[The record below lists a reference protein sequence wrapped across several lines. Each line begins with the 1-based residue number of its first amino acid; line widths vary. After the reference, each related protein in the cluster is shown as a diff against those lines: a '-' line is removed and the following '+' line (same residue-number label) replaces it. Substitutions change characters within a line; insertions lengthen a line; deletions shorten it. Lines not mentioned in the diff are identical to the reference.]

1 MKTIT
6 HFSQIKKEQVANL
19 DQDDI
24 MKPSIQFLTLSI
36 AMAVLTV
43 SQAKLGGSGMRHL
56 QSGPCEICSDENKN
70 KPEKLTLMYMSDGKN
85 SDFQDPMQATCR
97 EGIYQIDTTIET
109 TNANKVT
116 EIISVEDG
124 TVFEIN
130 GEFNSETVFV
140 FGNGTSCFIQ
150 TSCSAPLVVGDQIGP
165 FVVLGG
171 NECKYETPSPSAQ
184 PTGTPSTVPTPGPS
198 TSPSAQPT
206 GTNST
211 IPTPGPSP
219 SPSAQPTGTPSTIP
233 TPGPSTSSSAQPTGT
248 NSTIPTPGPSTS
260 PSALPTGTP
269 STIPTPGPS
278 TSPSAQPTGSP
289 SAPAKGGKK
298 GKRSNKKKGE
308 KGEKEGAKTKKS
320 GKGAV
325 YGDADDDDNDD
336 SVKDE
341 NEGAKRKSDK
351 SYVYGDYDDDDNDN
365 EFLPKE

>member
-198 TSPSAQPT
+198 TSPSA
-206 GTNST
+206 
-211 IPTPGPSP
+211 
-219 SPSAQPTGTPSTIP
+219 
-233 TPGPSTSSSAQPTGT
+233 
-248 NSTIPTPGPSTS
+248 
-260 PSALPTGTP
+260 LPTGTP